1 MHVVT
6 DSPACP
12 WSDEVTC
19 PKCSQFPTRILSIAI
34 ALSFPNNLH
43 SALHTPL
50 PAMLLAHLSSGD
62 PAVPNTSNQCNEDVL
77 EPLRVCQMHP
87 GRVPQHLLIMHV
99 RPRKV
104 VPIVQLDP
112 CAASAPHTSRRRRFS
127 TTQWCIA
134 TFDVRPACHS
144 YSRVAMHSA
153 HEPITTIVYIRLE
166 LTIFERNCKV
176 AAKLL
181 QCLRLHL
188 IM

>member
-1 MHVVT
+1 MQSH
-6 DSPACP
+6 CL
-12 WSDEVTC
+12 
-19 PKCSQFPTRILSIAI
+19 SQTTFIP
-34 ALSFPNNLH
+34 PC
-43 SALHTPL
+43 TPPF

-181 QCLRLHL
+181 QCLRLQL
-188 IM
+188 IMWCFHIPQCSIHFVKQHTTIAIFT